1 MMLRKSAL
9 TISWLILGG
18 ILRAQT
24 ATTTTLTSITPSTPL
39 FGEVVTLTAH
49 VSPASAPGTVSF
61 MDGGILVGVGT
72 LNASGIA
79 QTKTITLPTGTH
91 SIRAVYG
98 GKGGYLASHSA
109 AQTYVVTAVPG
120 GDFGA
125 PASYAVGTGLGPV
138 GSVALGDFNGDGKA
152 DLVVTNYPDSSVS
165 VLLGNGDG
173 TFQSKVD
180 YSAGPQPVS
189 VAVGDFNGDGKVD
202 LVVANGNDG
211 PSNVSVLLGNG
222 DGTFQAAANYSVGS
236 LLYPYMSPASVAVGD
251 FNGDGKA
258 DLATANQFGN
268 VSVLLGN
275 GDGTFETAAHYPA
288 GAGAVAV
295 AVGDFNGDGKADLV
309 TVNYAD
315 NSLSVLLGNGDG
327 TFQASVNYTLATF
340 PYVSPD
346 SVAVADFNGDGKADL
361 AVANASAGSVSV
373 LLGKGDGTFQAK
385 VDYPAGTD
393 PTSVLVG
400 DFNGDGK
407 ADLATADSGGNNVNV
422 LLGNGNGTFQTAM
435 NYGAGTGPRSMVV
448 GDFNGDGKADL
459 VVTNNTNN
467 VSVLLGQPPPVPN
480 DVAVTSSPSGAAFTV
495 SGTGCAPGSYA
506 TPANLVWNVSTD
518 CSVYF
523 PNQQQFTGLLYVFGG
538 STVNGGSS
546 SIANPRSIRSGSIS
560 FTINATFVAPP
571 VGGTVSPNSGS
582 GSAQTFTG
590 TLTAASGY
598 QDLQFVQM
606 LLAVATDGGGQPF
619 CLVHYDVQAN
629 RFWLYSDVLGFFLGP
644 IAPGTPSNLLQ
655 GSLCALNTSGSS
667 VFGSG
672 ADLTINANVVF
683 KQALALNLYVRG
695 YTLEGI
701 DTGWVQ
707 KGTWT
712 TAAASVGTMTVTP
725 SSGSVASGTQQI
737 FTLTYPD
744 PPGFAGAAF
753 GWEQFLVATA
763 TDGGG
768 NPFCYVHYDRT
779 GNGLW
784 MYSGDVGFFLGPVT
798 PGTASS
804 LLTSSACSINTASA
818 TVANTSGNLVLT
830 VPIVFKSPMVRA
842 NNLYQRTADVLN
854 RVAEFA
860 ETGTFTVN

>member
-9 TISWLILGG
+9 TISWLMLGG
-18 ILRAQT
+18 ILRAET
-24 ATTTTLTSITPSTPL
+24 ATTTTLTSLAPDAPV

-49 VSPASAPGTVSF
+49 VSPASAGTVSF

-120 GDFGA
+120 GSFAA
-125 PASYAVGTGLGPV
+125 PASYAVGTGPGSV
-138 GSVALGDFNGDGKA
+138 GSVALGDFNGDGDADLVATNYYDSSVSVLLGNGNGTFQSKVDYSAGPEPVSVAVGDFNGDGKA
-152 DLVVTNYPDSSVS
+152 DLVVANGNDGPSYVS

-173 TFQSKVD
+173 TFQS
-180 YSAGPQPVS
+180 P
-189 VAVGDFNGDGKVD
+189 
-202 LVVANGNDG
+202 
-211 PSNVSVLLGNG
+211 
-222 DGTFQAAANYSVGS
+222 ANYSVGS

-258 DLATANQFGN
+258 DLATANLFGN

-275 GDGTFETAAHYPA
+275 GDGTFQTAVHYLA
-288 GAGAVAV
+288 GAAAEFV

-327 TFQASVNYTLATF
+327 TFQASLNYTLATF

-361 AVANASAGSVSV
+361 AVANASVGTVSV

-435 NYGAGTGPRSMVV
+435 NYSAGTGPRSMVV
-448 GDFNGDGKADL
+448 GNFNGDGKADL
-459 VVTNNTNN
+459 VVTNSTNN

-480 DVAVTSSPSGAAFTV
+480 EVTVTSSPSGAAFTV
-495 SGTGCAPGSYA
+495 SGTGCAPGNYA
-506 TPANLVWNVSTD
+506 TPANLVWNVNTD

-523 PNQQQFTGLLYVFGG
+523 PNQQQFSSLLYVFGG
-538 STVNGGSS
+538 STVNAGLSS
-546 SIANPRSIRSGSIS
+546 TANPRSIHSGTIPL
-560 FTINATFVAPP
+560 TINAAFVAPP
-571 VGGTVSPNSGS
+571 VVGTISPSLGS
-582 GSAQTFTG
+582 GAAQMFTD
-590 TLTAASGY
+590 TVTTASDY
-598 QDLQFVQM
+598 KDLQWVQM
-606 LLAVATDGGGQPF
+606 LFAVATDGGGQPF

-629 RFWLYSDVLGFFLGP
+629 RFWLYSDVEGFFVGP
-644 IAPGTPSNLLQ
+644 MAPGVATNILQ

-667 VFGSG
+667 VSGSG
-672 ADLTINANVVF
+672 ADLTINANLVF

-712 TAAASVGTMTVTP
+712 TVAAPLETMTVAP
-725 SSGSVASGTQQI
+725 SSGGISNGTEQI

-763 TDGGG
+763 ADGGG

-784 MYSGDVGFFLGPVT
+784 MYSGDEGFFLGPVT

-804 LLTSSACSINTASA
+804 LLTSSACSINTEGA
-818 TVANTSGNLVLT
+818 TVADTAGNLVLT
-830 VPIVFKSPMVRA
+830 VPIVFNTPMVRA

-854 RVAEFA
+854 RVVEFTA
-860 ETGTFTVN
+860 TGTFSVN

>member
-373 LLGKGDGTFQAK
+373 LLG
-385 VDYPAGTD
+385 
-393 PTSVLVG
+393 
-400 DFNGDGK
+400 
-407 ADLATADSGGNNVNV
+407 
-422 LLGNGNGTFQTAM
+422 
-435 NYGAGTGPRSMVV
+435 
-448 GDFNGDGKADL
+448 
-459 VVTNNTNN
+459 
-467 VSVLLGQPPPVPN
+467 
-480 DVAVTSSPSGAAFTV
+480 
-495 SGTGCAPGSYA
+495 
-506 TPANLVWNVSTD
+506 
-518 CSVYF
+518 
-523 PNQQQFTGLLYVFGG
+523 
-538 STVNGGSS
+538 
-546 SIANPRSIRSGSIS
+546 
-560 FTINATFVAPP
+560 
-571 VGGTVSPNSGS
+571 
-582 GSAQTFTG
+582 
-590 TLTAASGY
+590 
-598 QDLQFVQM
+598 
-606 LLAVATDGGGQPF
+606 
-619 CLVHYDVQAN
+619 
-629 RFWLYSDVLGFFLGP
+629 
-644 IAPGTPSNLLQ
+644 
-655 GSLCALNTSGSS
+655 
-667 VFGSG
+667 
-672 ADLTINANVVF
+672 
-683 KQALALNLYVRG
+683 
-695 YTLEGI
+695 
-701 DTGWVQ
+701 
-707 KGTWT
+707 
-712 TAAASVGTMTVTP
+712 
-725 SSGSVASGTQQI
+725 
-737 FTLTYPD
+737 
-744 PPGFAGAAF
+744 
-753 GWEQFLVATA
+753 
-763 TDGGG
+763 
-768 NPFCYVHYDRT
+768 
-779 GNGLW
+779 
-784 MYSGDVGFFLGPVT
+784 
-798 PGTASS
+798 
-804 LLTSSACSINTASA
+804 
-818 TVANTSGNLVLT
+818 
-830 VPIVFKSPMVRA
+830 
-842 NNLYQRTADVLN
+842 
-854 RVAEFA
+854 
-860 ETGTFTVN
+860 